1 MIRILFIH
9 HKLVCGGAEQ
19 ALFDLITLLDKNSFD
34 VTVMPMIEG
43 GEWEQKF
50 INAGIKV
57 VFDHSCQIK
66 SRNPLIKIRNWYKR
80 KQIQKAKKN
89 NGKNL
94 IDICF
99 SEPFDII
106 VSYAVW
112 QMRDICFSQNSK
124 SILYVHG
131 DCNTNPS
138 VAYNMKCFGERLHK
152 FDHIICVSEEVR
164 KSFVAFTGISDSVSA
179 VINPLNSAT
188 VNTLSNVNVSLP
200 ALHPPIMCAVGRLAP
215 EKGFDRLIFI
225 HKHLLDKG
233 LPHSLIIVG
242 DGPEKEHLQTIVWGC
257 GTQNSVH
264 FTGYTANPYPYMKA
278 ADFLVCSSYT
288 EGLPVV
294 AAEALSLGIPVVSS
308 IPSVGELFQDSPCG
322 ILTGSSNDDLS
333 AGIEKVLS
341 NRELLSHMKTA
352 AIQHCSYFEGR
363 SMVAKVEAIYRKIL

>member
-138 VAYNMKCFGERLHK
+138 VAYNMECFGDRLHK

-322 ILTGSSNDDLS
+322 ILTSSSNDDLS